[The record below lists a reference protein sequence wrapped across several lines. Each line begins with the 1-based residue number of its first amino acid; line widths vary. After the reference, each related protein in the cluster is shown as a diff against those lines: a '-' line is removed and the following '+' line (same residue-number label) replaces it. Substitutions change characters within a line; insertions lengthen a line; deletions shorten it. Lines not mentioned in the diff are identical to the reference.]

1 MPPKFRKLNTYSE
14 ISQAAETEVLDE
26 YAAVLDNTQAE
37 DVLLSDVPKIL
48 SQLKVPSCFTDDIQN
63 CIQWFYDTGRGHVQ
77 RGNHWIVA
85 EQLLLQL
92 TISSVFQGQ
101 FEVSEVVDID
111 KLVKFC
117 NRLLRFRDHFPL
129 IKEYWLLFA
138 ELCGEGKNDITKFKM
153 SMQDLAKVKKYLQ
166 LDDISDGVLIDMLG
180 CSTRTVQGDLFN
192 FNFSPSILTVDI
204 KDFAEVLGQLGE
216 FS

>member
-1 MPPKFRKLNTYSE
+1 MPPKFRKLTTYNE

-26 YAAVLDNTQAE
+26 YAAVLDNAQAE
-37 DVLLSDVPKIL
+37 DVLLSDVPAIL
-48 SQLKVPSCFTDDIQN
+48 SQLKIPGCFTDDIQN
-63 CIQWFYDTGRGHVQ
+63 CIQWFYDTGRGHIQ
-77 RGNHWIVA
+77 RGNHWIIA

-111 KLVKFC
+111 KLVRFC

-138 ELCGEGKNDITKFKM
+138 ELCGEGKKDITKFKM

-192 FNFSPSILTVDI
+192 FNFSPSGLSVDI

-216 FS
+216 LD